1 MTHSITLRRR
11 FEPMT
16 AEAFARYGSLVEIGE
31 PKGYP
36 INGGTTMRSDSEA
49 ALVLGAGGGRPL
61 LSTFVVQP
69 VKVPLTC
76 TRLERH
82 PMSSQ
87 LFMPLMGR
95 RFGVVVA
102 LGDAAPDP
110 TTLRAFVT
118 NGRQGVNYAPGIW
131 HHPAIA
137 LDDVTE
143 FLVVGRQARGAA
155 EDFDLAAF
163 PDEVAIE
170 LS

>member
-1 MTHSITLRRR
+1 MTNSITRHRQ
-11 FEPMT
+11 FEPIT
-16 AEAFARYGSLVEIGE
+16 ATAFARYGSVVEIGE
-31 PKGYP
+31 PRGYP
-36 INGGTTMRSDSEA
+36 INGGAAMRSDSDA
-49 ALVLGAGGGRPL
+49 ALVLDAGGGRPL

-69 VKVPLTC
+69 VKLPLIC
-76 TRLERH
+76 RRLERH

-87 LFMPLMGR
+87 LFMPLVGR

-118 NGRQGVNYAPGIW
+118 NGRQGVNYAPGTW

-137 LDDVTE
+137 LDDITE

-155 EDFDLAAF
+155 EDFDLVAF
-163 PDEVAIE
+163 PDEIAVE